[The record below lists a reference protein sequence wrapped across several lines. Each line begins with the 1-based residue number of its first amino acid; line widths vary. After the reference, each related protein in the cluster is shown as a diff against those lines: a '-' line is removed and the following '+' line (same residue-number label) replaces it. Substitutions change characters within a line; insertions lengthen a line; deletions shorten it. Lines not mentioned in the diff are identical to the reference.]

1 MSATGSI
8 NAPNSEV
15 KLNLLAIYP
24 SKKSVR
30 LETTN
35 IPVANPLECVR
46 KDKMNTGI
54 AASRNKESIL
64 GTLRR
69 RVLFSVPAV
78 VAVIAGEDDMGL
90 LLRPLV
96 AARGCLLMIST
107 WLALTLFLPLA
118 MTERVTG
125 EWASGLMSE
134 QCT

>member
-1 MSATGSI
+1 
-8 NAPNSEV
+8 
-15 KLNLLAIYP
+15 
-24 SKKSVR
+24 
-30 LETTN
+30 
-35 IPVANPLECVR
+35 
-46 KDKMNTGI
+46 MNTGI

-118 MTERVTG
+118 MAERVTG